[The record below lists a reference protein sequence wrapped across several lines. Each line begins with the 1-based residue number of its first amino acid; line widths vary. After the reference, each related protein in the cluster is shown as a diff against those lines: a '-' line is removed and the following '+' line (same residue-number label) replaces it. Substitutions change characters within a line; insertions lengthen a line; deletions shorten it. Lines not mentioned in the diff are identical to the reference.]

1 MVYYFAT
8 YDGLSNL
15 DPDDRLA
22 SVELER
28 RGEKVEPV
36 IWDHEDEHGGIDWKS
51 ATACVVRST
60 WNYHLK
66 LDQFRNWLRRVNA
79 ECKLLNPLELMVWNS
94 RKTYLRDLEQRGLST
109 VPTVFFDGTFDV
121 GSVSREQGWEQFVIK
136 PVTGLAT
143 YGVKTINSLD
153 LGALEQAQVHCDSL
167 LKDGTVMVQ
176 PFLKSVGDEKLGER
190 ALVFIDGEYT
200 HATRK
205 TAFQPLKPAGGAGEY
220 PLTAEPD
227 EVELAKRTIAS
238 LDTTPLYAR
247 VDIIRTDDGKPVILE
262 LELVEPSLFLAFS
275 NDAVQKFVDALLR
288 RTK

>member
-15 DPDDRLA
+15 DPDDRFA
-22 SVELER
+22 SDELER
-28 RGEKVEPV
+28 RGEKVEPL
-36 IWDHEDEHGGIDWKS
+36 IWDHEDEHGHIDWKQ
-51 ATACVVRST
+51 ATACVIRST

-66 LDQFRNWLRRVNA
+66 FDQFQTWLKRIDA
-79 ECKLLNPLELMVWNS
+79 QCTLLNPLELMLWNS
-94 RKTYLRDLEQRGLST
+94 RKTYLRDLEQRGLSI
-109 VPTVFFDGTFDV
+109 VPTMFFDGTVDV
-121 GSVSREQGWEQFVIK
+121 GSVSQDQGWEKFVIK

-143 YGVKTINSLD
+143 YGVKTVDSRTKDAI
-153 LGALEQAQVHCDSL
+153 EQAQEHCNLL
-167 LKDGTVMVQ
+167 LKAGTVMIQ
-176 PFLKSVGDEKLGER
+176 PFLKSVTDEKLGER
-190 ALVFIDGEYT
+190 ALVFIDGQYT

-220 PLTAEPD
+220 PLTAESD
-227 EVELAKRTIAS
+227 ELELAKRTIAS
-238 LDTTPLYAR
+238 LETTPLYAR

-275 NDAVQKFVDALLR
+275 KDAVQKFVDALLR